1 MKVIFYYSESDN
13 QIIDITSFIKHFKH
27 EKHKTLA
34 CSFEELLK
42 KYEHQYSDY
51 LLMEPFEFWL
61 SKEVIDHCTQT
72 HGKPNAI
79 MNTFYT
85 RIELD
90 TDIPVYLVPLDFY
103 NLVTPLVNVAIV
115 DSYQIKTTKSFNFM
129 ANRKRINRHLLIK
142 LLEHFDLIDQ
152 AEYTWSGADPNFD
165 LSKILKELDSISAP
179 WAEHVRSTLLDPIKI
194 QPRWV
199 KTDADLTNT
208 LVNIKTSNMQAWTQ
222 GLNSIFN
229 TTAVSLISESI
240 DYQNGIGFTEKSAY
254 PLLGLNLPIW
264 IGGKYQAEEFEKLGF
279 DVFNDYIDHSYQH
292 CDSLVERCYRAIA
305 DNYKILSDVSIA
317 ADIRQKLMP
326 RLLANRQMFLSTFQ
340 DRETQYQTAMCTIAR
355 LDAIDAIKDRFK
367 IRAAEVIANGNGI
380 LFKPQ
385 HP

>member
-1 MKVIFYYSESDN
+1 MKVICYYSLTDSYINNLEVFAKTFKYRNASMDP
-13 QIIDITSFIKHFKH
+13 IK
-27 EKHKTLA
+27 EIV
-34 CSFEELLK
+34 K
-42 KYEHQYSDY
+42 KYENQYKDY

-61 SKEVIDHCTQT
+61 SQEAINHCTQT
-72 HGKPNAI
+72 YGKPNAI
-79 MNTFYT
+79 MNTFYH
-85 RIELD
+85 RIDLE

-142 LLEHFDLIDQ
+142 LLEHFDLVSN
-152 AEYTWSGADPNFD
+152 AEYTWSGSDPNFD

-179 WAEHVRSTLLDPIKI
+179 WAEHVRSTILDPIKI

-199 KTDADLTNT
+199 KTESDSTHA
-208 LVNIKTSNMQAWTQ
+208 LVNITTLNTQAWAQ

-264 IGGKYQAEEFEKLGF
+264 VGGKYQSEEFEKLGY

-292 CDSLVERCYRAIA
+292 CDSLIERCYRAIA
-305 DNYKILSDVSIA
+305 DNYKILSDVNAA

-326 RLLANRQMFLSTFQ
+326 RLLANRQLFLSTTQ
-340 DRETQYQTAMCTIAR
+340 DHKTQHQNLMSTIAQ

-367 IRAAEVIANGNGI
+367 LMADHCFAYHTTLG
-380 LFKPQ
+380 
-385 HP
+385 